1 MKARGRIMLV
11 IMLVIAAALSF
22 VSYQGIGEGK
32 TLSAGNIKQ
41 GLDLSGGVYIVY
53 EADKEDVTAEEMQA
67 AVSLIQGRMD
77 WNGWTEA
84 EVAQEGTNR
93 IRVDIPGVEN
103 AEEAIREIGQT
114 AQLSFVDETGKVLLT
129 GDMVADAT
137 KQVGA
142 TQKGGN
148 AEPYVALKFNDEGKQ
163 LFAEA
168 TAANIGKPIYI
179 VMDGEVISAPMVQ
192 SAITT
197 GEASITGNFT
207 GESAEELASLIR
219 AGSLPF
225 NLNVIQMKNVGA
237 RLGADALAT
246 GVKAGAIGLALVL
259 IFMLVVYKVLGFA
272 ADLALIIYVG
282 LELILLNAFNITLT
296 LPGIAG
302 IILSVGM
309 AVDANVVVFE
319 RLKEELVEGKTLR
332 VAVKNGF
339 SRALPAIL
347 DGNVTTLIA
356 AVVLFFLGSGTV
368 KGFATT
374 LIMGIIISMFTA
386 LVVTRLIVNGLMQG
400 GCSNPKYYGMRSS
413 KEAEQMKIVENRK
426 KFFAASLIVIIIGFA
441 AMIFNA
447 QAGRGAFQYDVEFTG
462 GTSFDLDLG
471 QEYEQEDLQK
481 LITDVTGQDSPQ
493 IQQVIG
499 TNEVTV
505 KIQSID
511 SATRET
517 LTNAILE
524 AYPNAVM
531 GEVNDVSGTVS
542 HEMQTA
548 AIKATLIAA
557 VAMLLYI
564 SLRFHDFRAGGS
576 AIIAL
581 LHDVLIV
588 LTAYAVFRIPVN
600 NTFIVVLLTILGYSI
615 NATIVIF
622 DRIRENKSAFHANQ
636 TAEKINKSISQT
648 LARSINTSLTTFFTV
663 GAIYVLG
670 VPALKEFALPMM
682 IGILAGAYSSVC
694 ISGSIWYVL
703 LPKSEK

>member
-1 MKARGRIMLV
+1 
-11 IMLVIAAALSF
+11 
-22 VSYQGIGEGK
+22 
-32 TLSAGNIKQ
+32 
-41 GLDLSGGVYIVY
+41 
-53 EADKEDVTAEEMQA
+53 
-67 AVSLIQGRMD
+67 
-77 WNGWTEA
+77 
-84 EVAQEGTNR
+84 
-93 IRVDIPGVEN
+93 
-103 AEEAIREIGQT
+103 
-114 AQLSFVDETGKVLLT
+114 
-129 GDMVADAT
+129 
-137 KQVGA
+137 
-142 TQKGGN
+142 
-148 AEPYVALKFNDEGKQ
+148 
-163 LFAEA
+163 
-168 TAANIGKPIYI
+168 
-179 VMDGEVISAPMVQ
+179 
-192 SAITT
+192 
-197 GEASITGNFT
+197 
-207 GESAEELASLIR
+207 
-219 AGSLPF
+219 
-225 NLNVIQMKNVGA
+225 
-237 RLGADALAT
+237 
-246 GVKAGAIGLALVL
+246 
-259 IFMLVVYKVLGFA
+259 
-272 ADLALIIYVG
+272 
-282 LELILLNAFNITLT
+282 
-296 LPGIAG
+296 
-302 IILSVGM
+302 
-309 AVDANVVVFE
+309 
-319 RLKEELVEGKTLR
+319 
-332 VAVKNGF
+332 
-339 SRALPAIL
+339 
-347 DGNVTTLIA
+347 
-356 AVVLFFLGSGTV
+356 
-368 KGFATT
+368 
-374 LIMGIIISMFTA
+374 
-386 LVVTRLIVNGLMQG
+386 
-400 GCSNPKYYGMRSS
+400 
-413 KEAEQMKIVENRK
+413 MKIVENRK

-471 QEYEQEDLQK
+471 QEYKQEDLQK
-481 LITDVTGQDSPQ
+481 IITDVTGQDSPQ

-694 ISGSIWYVL
+694 ISGSVWYVL
-703 LPKSEK
+703 LPKNEK

>member
-1 MKARGRIMLV
+1 
-11 IMLVIAAALSF
+11 
-22 VSYQGIGEGK
+22 
-32 TLSAGNIKQ
+32 
-41 GLDLSGGVYIVY
+41 
-53 EADKEDVTAEEMQA
+53 
-67 AVSLIQGRMD
+67 
-77 WNGWTEA
+77 
-84 EVAQEGTNR
+84 
-93 IRVDIPGVEN
+93 
-103 AEEAIREIGQT
+103 
-114 AQLSFVDETGKVLLT
+114 
-129 GDMVADAT
+129 
-137 KQVGA
+137 
-142 TQKGGN
+142 
-148 AEPYVALKFNDEGKQ
+148 
-163 LFAEA
+163 
-168 TAANIGKPIYI
+168 
-179 VMDGEVISAPMVQ
+179 
-192 SAITT
+192 
-197 GEASITGNFT
+197 
-207 GESAEELASLIR
+207 
-219 AGSLPF
+219 
-225 NLNVIQMKNVGA
+225 
-237 RLGADALAT
+237 
-246 GVKAGAIGLALVL
+246 
-259 IFMLVVYKVLGFA
+259 
-272 ADLALIIYVG
+272 
-282 LELILLNAFNITLT
+282 
-296 LPGIAG
+296 
-302 IILSVGM
+302 
-309 AVDANVVVFE
+309 
-319 RLKEELVEGKTLR
+319 
-332 VAVKNGF
+332 
-339 SRALPAIL
+339 
-347 DGNVTTLIA
+347 
-356 AVVLFFLGSGTV
+356 
-368 KGFATT
+368 
-374 LIMGIIISMFTA
+374 
-386 LVVTRLIVNGLMQG
+386 
-400 GCSNPKYYGMRSS
+400 
-413 KEAEQMKIVENRK
+413 MKIVENRK
-426 KFFAASLIVIIIGFA
+426 KIFAASLIVIIIGFA

-447 QAGRGAFQYDVEFTG
+447 QTGRGAFQYDVEFTG

-499 TNEVTV
+499 TNEATV

-703 LPKSEK
+703 LPKNEK

>member
-1 MKARGRIMLV
+1 
-11 IMLVIAAALSF
+11 
-22 VSYQGIGEGK
+22 
-32 TLSAGNIKQ
+32 
-41 GLDLSGGVYIVY
+41 
-53 EADKEDVTAEEMQA
+53 
-67 AVSLIQGRMD
+67 
-77 WNGWTEA
+77 
-84 EVAQEGTNR
+84 
-93 IRVDIPGVEN
+93 
-103 AEEAIREIGQT
+103 
-114 AQLSFVDETGKVLLT
+114 
-129 GDMVADAT
+129 
-137 KQVGA
+137 
-142 TQKGGN
+142 
-148 AEPYVALKFNDEGKQ
+148 
-163 LFAEA
+163 
-168 TAANIGKPIYI
+168 
-179 VMDGEVISAPMVQ
+179 
-192 SAITT
+192 
-197 GEASITGNFT
+197 
-207 GESAEELASLIR
+207 
-219 AGSLPF
+219 
-225 NLNVIQMKNVGA
+225 
-237 RLGADALAT
+237 
-246 GVKAGAIGLALVL
+246 
-259 IFMLVVYKVLGFA
+259 
-272 ADLALIIYVG
+272 
-282 LELILLNAFNITLT
+282 
-296 LPGIAG
+296 
-302 IILSVGM
+302 
-309 AVDANVVVFE
+309 
-319 RLKEELVEGKTLR
+319 
-332 VAVKNGF
+332 
-339 SRALPAIL
+339 
-347 DGNVTTLIA
+347 
-356 AVVLFFLGSGTV
+356 
-368 KGFATT
+368 
-374 LIMGIIISMFTA
+374 
-386 LVVTRLIVNGLMQG
+386 
-400 GCSNPKYYGMRSS
+400 
-413 KEAEQMKIVENRK
+413 MKIVENRK

-703 LPKSEK
+703 LPKNEK

>member
-1 MKARGRIMLV
+1 
-11 IMLVIAAALSF
+11 
-22 VSYQGIGEGK
+22 
-32 TLSAGNIKQ
+32 
-41 GLDLSGGVYIVY
+41 
-53 EADKEDVTAEEMQA
+53 
-67 AVSLIQGRMD
+67 
-77 WNGWTEA
+77 
-84 EVAQEGTNR
+84 
-93 IRVDIPGVEN
+93 
-103 AEEAIREIGQT
+103 
-114 AQLSFVDETGKVLLT
+114 
-129 GDMVADAT
+129 
-137 KQVGA
+137 
-142 TQKGGN
+142 
-148 AEPYVALKFNDEGKQ
+148 
-163 LFAEA
+163 
-168 TAANIGKPIYI
+168 
-179 VMDGEVISAPMVQ
+179 
-192 SAITT
+192 
-197 GEASITGNFT
+197 
-207 GESAEELASLIR
+207 
-219 AGSLPF
+219 
-225 NLNVIQMKNVGA
+225 
-237 RLGADALAT
+237 
-246 GVKAGAIGLALVL
+246 
-259 IFMLVVYKVLGFA
+259 
-272 ADLALIIYVG
+272 
-282 LELILLNAFNITLT
+282 
-296 LPGIAG
+296 
-302 IILSVGM
+302 
-309 AVDANVVVFE
+309 
-319 RLKEELVEGKTLR
+319 
-332 VAVKNGF
+332 
-339 SRALPAIL
+339 
-347 DGNVTTLIA
+347 
-356 AVVLFFLGSGTV
+356 
-368 KGFATT
+368 
-374 LIMGIIISMFTA
+374 
-386 LVVTRLIVNGLMQG
+386 
-400 GCSNPKYYGMRSS
+400 
-413 KEAEQMKIVENRK
+413 MKIVENRK

-471 QEYEQEDLQK
+471 QEYKQEDLQK
-481 LITDVTGQDSPQ
+481 IITDVTGQDSPQ

-648 LARSINTSLTTFFTV
+648 LARSINTSLTTFLTV

-694 ISGSIWYVL
+694 ISGSVWYVL
-703 LPKSEK
+703 LPQHEK

>member
-1 MKARGRIMLV
+1 
-11 IMLVIAAALSF
+11 
-22 VSYQGIGEGK
+22 
-32 TLSAGNIKQ
+32 
-41 GLDLSGGVYIVY
+41 
-53 EADKEDVTAEEMQA
+53 
-67 AVSLIQGRMD
+67 
-77 WNGWTEA
+77 
-84 EVAQEGTNR
+84 
-93 IRVDIPGVEN
+93 
-103 AEEAIREIGQT
+103 
-114 AQLSFVDETGKVLLT
+114 
-129 GDMVADAT
+129 
-137 KQVGA
+137 
-142 TQKGGN
+142 
-148 AEPYVALKFNDEGKQ
+148 
-163 LFAEA
+163 
-168 TAANIGKPIYI
+168 
-179 VMDGEVISAPMVQ
+179 
-192 SAITT
+192 
-197 GEASITGNFT
+197 
-207 GESAEELASLIR
+207 
-219 AGSLPF
+219 
-225 NLNVIQMKNVGA
+225 
-237 RLGADALAT
+237 
-246 GVKAGAIGLALVL
+246 
-259 IFMLVVYKVLGFA
+259 
-272 ADLALIIYVG
+272 
-282 LELILLNAFNITLT
+282 
-296 LPGIAG
+296 
-302 IILSVGM
+302 
-309 AVDANVVVFE
+309 
-319 RLKEELVEGKTLR
+319 
-332 VAVKNGF
+332 
-339 SRALPAIL
+339 
-347 DGNVTTLIA
+347 
-356 AVVLFFLGSGTV
+356 
-368 KGFATT
+368 
-374 LIMGIIISMFTA
+374 
-386 LVVTRLIVNGLMQG
+386 
-400 GCSNPKYYGMRSS
+400 
-413 KEAEQMKIVENRK
+413 MKIVENRK

-471 QEYEQEDLQK
+471 QEYKQEDLQK
-481 LITDVTGQDSPQ
+481 IITDVTGQDSPQ

-694 ISGSIWYVL
+694 ISGSIWYLL
-703 LPKSEK
+703 LPKNEK

>member
-1 MKARGRIMLV
+1 
-11 IMLVIAAALSF
+11 
-22 VSYQGIGEGK
+22 
-32 TLSAGNIKQ
+32 
-41 GLDLSGGVYIVY
+41 
-53 EADKEDVTAEEMQA
+53 
-67 AVSLIQGRMD
+67 
-77 WNGWTEA
+77 
-84 EVAQEGTNR
+84 
-93 IRVDIPGVEN
+93 
-103 AEEAIREIGQT
+103 
-114 AQLSFVDETGKVLLT
+114 
-129 GDMVADAT
+129 
-137 KQVGA
+137 
-142 TQKGGN
+142 
-148 AEPYVALKFNDEGKQ
+148 
-163 LFAEA
+163 
-168 TAANIGKPIYI
+168 
-179 VMDGEVISAPMVQ
+179 
-192 SAITT
+192 
-197 GEASITGNFT
+197 
-207 GESAEELASLIR
+207 
-219 AGSLPF
+219 
-225 NLNVIQMKNVGA
+225 
-237 RLGADALAT
+237 
-246 GVKAGAIGLALVL
+246 
-259 IFMLVVYKVLGFA
+259 
-272 ADLALIIYVG
+272 
-282 LELILLNAFNITLT
+282 
-296 LPGIAG
+296 
-302 IILSVGM
+302 
-309 AVDANVVVFE
+309 
-319 RLKEELVEGKTLR
+319 
-332 VAVKNGF
+332 
-339 SRALPAIL
+339 
-347 DGNVTTLIA
+347 
-356 AVVLFFLGSGTV
+356 
-368 KGFATT
+368 
-374 LIMGIIISMFTA
+374 
-386 LVVTRLIVNGLMQG
+386 
-400 GCSNPKYYGMRSS
+400 
-413 KEAEQMKIVENRK
+413 MKIVENRK

-471 QEYEQEDLQK
+471 QDYEQEDLQK
-481 LITDVTGQDSPQ
+481 IITDVTGQDSPQ
-493 IQQVIG
+493 IQQVID

-703 LPKSEK
+703 LPKNEK

>member
-1 MKARGRIMLV
+1 
-11 IMLVIAAALSF
+11 
-22 VSYQGIGEGK
+22 
-32 TLSAGNIKQ
+32 
-41 GLDLSGGVYIVY
+41 
-53 EADKEDVTAEEMQA
+53 
-67 AVSLIQGRMD
+67 
-77 WNGWTEA
+77 
-84 EVAQEGTNR
+84 
-93 IRVDIPGVEN
+93 
-103 AEEAIREIGQT
+103 
-114 AQLSFVDETGKVLLT
+114 
-129 GDMVADAT
+129 
-137 KQVGA
+137 
-142 TQKGGN
+142 
-148 AEPYVALKFNDEGKQ
+148 
-163 LFAEA
+163 
-168 TAANIGKPIYI
+168 
-179 VMDGEVISAPMVQ
+179 
-192 SAITT
+192 
-197 GEASITGNFT
+197 
-207 GESAEELASLIR
+207 
-219 AGSLPF
+219 
-225 NLNVIQMKNVGA
+225 
-237 RLGADALAT
+237 
-246 GVKAGAIGLALVL
+246 
-259 IFMLVVYKVLGFA
+259 
-272 ADLALIIYVG
+272 
-282 LELILLNAFNITLT
+282 
-296 LPGIAG
+296 
-302 IILSVGM
+302 
-309 AVDANVVVFE
+309 
-319 RLKEELVEGKTLR
+319 
-332 VAVKNGF
+332 
-339 SRALPAIL
+339 
-347 DGNVTTLIA
+347 
-356 AVVLFFLGSGTV
+356 
-368 KGFATT
+368 
-374 LIMGIIISMFTA
+374 
-386 LVVTRLIVNGLMQG
+386 
-400 GCSNPKYYGMRSS
+400 
-413 KEAEQMKIVENRK
+413 MKIVENRK

-471 QEYEQEDLQK
+471 QDYEQEDLQK
-481 LITDVTGQDSPQ
+481 IITDVTGKDSPQ
-493 IQQVIG
+493 VQQVIG

-703 LPKSEK
+703 LPKNEK

>member
-1 MKARGRIMLV
+1 
-11 IMLVIAAALSF
+11 
-22 VSYQGIGEGK
+22 
-32 TLSAGNIKQ
+32 
-41 GLDLSGGVYIVY
+41 
-53 EADKEDVTAEEMQA
+53 
-67 AVSLIQGRMD
+67 
-77 WNGWTEA
+77 
-84 EVAQEGTNR
+84 
-93 IRVDIPGVEN
+93 
-103 AEEAIREIGQT
+103 
-114 AQLSFVDETGKVLLT
+114 
-129 GDMVADAT
+129 
-137 KQVGA
+137 
-142 TQKGGN
+142 
-148 AEPYVALKFNDEGKQ
+148 
-163 LFAEA
+163 
-168 TAANIGKPIYI
+168 
-179 VMDGEVISAPMVQ
+179 
-192 SAITT
+192 
-197 GEASITGNFT
+197 
-207 GESAEELASLIR
+207 
-219 AGSLPF
+219 
-225 NLNVIQMKNVGA
+225 
-237 RLGADALAT
+237 
-246 GVKAGAIGLALVL
+246 
-259 IFMLVVYKVLGFA
+259 
-272 ADLALIIYVG
+272 
-282 LELILLNAFNITLT
+282 
-296 LPGIAG
+296 
-302 IILSVGM
+302 
-309 AVDANVVVFE
+309 
-319 RLKEELVEGKTLR
+319 
-332 VAVKNGF
+332 
-339 SRALPAIL
+339 
-347 DGNVTTLIA
+347 
-356 AVVLFFLGSGTV
+356 
-368 KGFATT
+368 
-374 LIMGIIISMFTA
+374 
-386 LVVTRLIVNGLMQG
+386 
-400 GCSNPKYYGMRSS
+400 
-413 KEAEQMKIVENRK
+413 MKIVENRK

-447 QAGRGAFQYDVEFTG
+447 QTGRGAFQYDVEFTG

-471 QEYEQEDLQK
+471 QDYEQEDLQK
-481 LITDVTGQDSPQ
+481 IITDVTGQDSPQ

>member
-1 MKARGRIMLV
+1 
-11 IMLVIAAALSF
+11 
-22 VSYQGIGEGK
+22 
-32 TLSAGNIKQ
+32 
-41 GLDLSGGVYIVY
+41 
-53 EADKEDVTAEEMQA
+53 
-67 AVSLIQGRMD
+67 
-77 WNGWTEA
+77 
-84 EVAQEGTNR
+84 
-93 IRVDIPGVEN
+93 
-103 AEEAIREIGQT
+103 
-114 AQLSFVDETGKVLLT
+114 
-129 GDMVADAT
+129 
-137 KQVGA
+137 
-142 TQKGGN
+142 
-148 AEPYVALKFNDEGKQ
+148 
-163 LFAEA
+163 
-168 TAANIGKPIYI
+168 
-179 VMDGEVISAPMVQ
+179 
-192 SAITT
+192 
-197 GEASITGNFT
+197 
-207 GESAEELASLIR
+207 
-219 AGSLPF
+219 
-225 NLNVIQMKNVGA
+225 
-237 RLGADALAT
+237 
-246 GVKAGAIGLALVL
+246 
-259 IFMLVVYKVLGFA
+259 
-272 ADLALIIYVG
+272 
-282 LELILLNAFNITLT
+282 
-296 LPGIAG
+296 
-302 IILSVGM
+302 
-309 AVDANVVVFE
+309 
-319 RLKEELVEGKTLR
+319 
-332 VAVKNGF
+332 
-339 SRALPAIL
+339 
-347 DGNVTTLIA
+347 
-356 AVVLFFLGSGTV
+356 
-368 KGFATT
+368 
-374 LIMGIIISMFTA
+374 
-386 LVVTRLIVNGLMQG
+386 
-400 GCSNPKYYGMRSS
+400 
-413 KEAEQMKIVENRK
+413 MKIVENRK
-426 KFFAASLIVIIIGFA
+426 KIFAASLIVIIIGFA

-447 QAGRGAFQYDVEFTG
+447 QAGRDAFQYDVEFTG

>member
-1 MKARGRIMLV
+1 
-11 IMLVIAAALSF
+11 
-22 VSYQGIGEGK
+22 
-32 TLSAGNIKQ
+32 
-41 GLDLSGGVYIVY
+41 
-53 EADKEDVTAEEMQA
+53 
-67 AVSLIQGRMD
+67 
-77 WNGWTEA
+77 
-84 EVAQEGTNR
+84 
-93 IRVDIPGVEN
+93 
-103 AEEAIREIGQT
+103 
-114 AQLSFVDETGKVLLT
+114 
-129 GDMVADAT
+129 
-137 KQVGA
+137 
-142 TQKGGN
+142 
-148 AEPYVALKFNDEGKQ
+148 
-163 LFAEA
+163 
-168 TAANIGKPIYI
+168 
-179 VMDGEVISAPMVQ
+179 
-192 SAITT
+192 
-197 GEASITGNFT
+197 
-207 GESAEELASLIR
+207 
-219 AGSLPF
+219 
-225 NLNVIQMKNVGA
+225 
-237 RLGADALAT
+237 
-246 GVKAGAIGLALVL
+246 
-259 IFMLVVYKVLGFA
+259 
-272 ADLALIIYVG
+272 
-282 LELILLNAFNITLT
+282 
-296 LPGIAG
+296 
-302 IILSVGM
+302 
-309 AVDANVVVFE
+309 
-319 RLKEELVEGKTLR
+319 
-332 VAVKNGF
+332 
-339 SRALPAIL
+339 
-347 DGNVTTLIA
+347 
-356 AVVLFFLGSGTV
+356 
-368 KGFATT
+368 
-374 LIMGIIISMFTA
+374 
-386 LVVTRLIVNGLMQG
+386 
-400 GCSNPKYYGMRSS
+400 
-413 KEAEQMKIVENRK
+413 MKIVENRK

-481 LITDVTGQDSPQ
+481 IITDVTGQDSPQ

-703 LPKSEK
+703 LPKREK

>member
-1 MKARGRIMLV
+1 
-11 IMLVIAAALSF
+11 
-22 VSYQGIGEGK
+22 
-32 TLSAGNIKQ
+32 
-41 GLDLSGGVYIVY
+41 
-53 EADKEDVTAEEMQA
+53 
-67 AVSLIQGRMD
+67 
-77 WNGWTEA
+77 
-84 EVAQEGTNR
+84 
-93 IRVDIPGVEN
+93 
-103 AEEAIREIGQT
+103 
-114 AQLSFVDETGKVLLT
+114 
-129 GDMVADAT
+129 
-137 KQVGA
+137 
-142 TQKGGN
+142 
-148 AEPYVALKFNDEGKQ
+148 
-163 LFAEA
+163 
-168 TAANIGKPIYI
+168 
-179 VMDGEVISAPMVQ
+179 
-192 SAITT
+192 
-197 GEASITGNFT
+197 
-207 GESAEELASLIR
+207 
-219 AGSLPF
+219 
-225 NLNVIQMKNVGA
+225 
-237 RLGADALAT
+237 
-246 GVKAGAIGLALVL
+246 
-259 IFMLVVYKVLGFA
+259 
-272 ADLALIIYVG
+272 
-282 LELILLNAFNITLT
+282 
-296 LPGIAG
+296 
-302 IILSVGM
+302 
-309 AVDANVVVFE
+309 
-319 RLKEELVEGKTLR
+319 
-332 VAVKNGF
+332 
-339 SRALPAIL
+339 
-347 DGNVTTLIA
+347 
-356 AVVLFFLGSGTV
+356 
-368 KGFATT
+368 
-374 LIMGIIISMFTA
+374 
-386 LVVTRLIVNGLMQG
+386 
-400 GCSNPKYYGMRSS
+400 
-413 KEAEQMKIVENRK
+413 MKIVENRK

-447 QAGRGAFQYDVEFTG
+447 QAGRGVFQYDVEFTG

-636 TAEKINKSISQT
+636 SAEKINKSISQT

>member
-1 MKARGRIMLV
+1 
-11 IMLVIAAALSF
+11 
-22 VSYQGIGEGK
+22 
-32 TLSAGNIKQ
+32 
-41 GLDLSGGVYIVY
+41 
-53 EADKEDVTAEEMQA
+53 
-67 AVSLIQGRMD
+67 
-77 WNGWTEA
+77 
-84 EVAQEGTNR
+84 
-93 IRVDIPGVEN
+93 
-103 AEEAIREIGQT
+103 
-114 AQLSFVDETGKVLLT
+114 
-129 GDMVADAT
+129 
-137 KQVGA
+137 
-142 TQKGGN
+142 
-148 AEPYVALKFNDEGKQ
+148 
-163 LFAEA
+163 
-168 TAANIGKPIYI
+168 
-179 VMDGEVISAPMVQ
+179 
-192 SAITT
+192 
-197 GEASITGNFT
+197 
-207 GESAEELASLIR
+207 
-219 AGSLPF
+219 
-225 NLNVIQMKNVGA
+225 
-237 RLGADALAT
+237 
-246 GVKAGAIGLALVL
+246 
-259 IFMLVVYKVLGFA
+259 
-272 ADLALIIYVG
+272 
-282 LELILLNAFNITLT
+282 
-296 LPGIAG
+296 
-302 IILSVGM
+302 
-309 AVDANVVVFE
+309 
-319 RLKEELVEGKTLR
+319 
-332 VAVKNGF
+332 
-339 SRALPAIL
+339 
-347 DGNVTTLIA
+347 
-356 AVVLFFLGSGTV
+356 
-368 KGFATT
+368 
-374 LIMGIIISMFTA
+374 
-386 LVVTRLIVNGLMQG
+386 
-400 GCSNPKYYGMRSS
+400 
-413 KEAEQMKIVENRK
+413 MKIVENRK

-471 QEYEQEDLQK
+471 QDYEQEDLQK

-694 ISGSIWYVL
+694 ISGSIWYLL
-703 LPKSEK
+703 LPKNEK

>member
-1 MKARGRIMLV
+1 
-11 IMLVIAAALSF
+11 
-22 VSYQGIGEGK
+22 
-32 TLSAGNIKQ
+32 
-41 GLDLSGGVYIVY
+41 
-53 EADKEDVTAEEMQA
+53 
-67 AVSLIQGRMD
+67 
-77 WNGWTEA
+77 
-84 EVAQEGTNR
+84 
-93 IRVDIPGVEN
+93 
-103 AEEAIREIGQT
+103 
-114 AQLSFVDETGKVLLT
+114 
-129 GDMVADAT
+129 
-137 KQVGA
+137 
-142 TQKGGN
+142 
-148 AEPYVALKFNDEGKQ
+148 
-163 LFAEA
+163 
-168 TAANIGKPIYI
+168 
-179 VMDGEVISAPMVQ
+179 
-192 SAITT
+192 
-197 GEASITGNFT
+197 
-207 GESAEELASLIR
+207 
-219 AGSLPF
+219 
-225 NLNVIQMKNVGA
+225 
-237 RLGADALAT
+237 
-246 GVKAGAIGLALVL
+246 
-259 IFMLVVYKVLGFA
+259 
-272 ADLALIIYVG
+272 
-282 LELILLNAFNITLT
+282 
-296 LPGIAG
+296 
-302 IILSVGM
+302 
-309 AVDANVVVFE
+309 
-319 RLKEELVEGKTLR
+319 
-332 VAVKNGF
+332 
-339 SRALPAIL
+339 
-347 DGNVTTLIA
+347 
-356 AVVLFFLGSGTV
+356 
-368 KGFATT
+368 
-374 LIMGIIISMFTA
+374 
-386 LVVTRLIVNGLMQG
+386 
-400 GCSNPKYYGMRSS
+400 
-413 KEAEQMKIVENRK
+413 MKIVENRK

-447 QAGRGAFQYDVEFTG
+447 QTGRGAFQYDVEFTG

-471 QEYEQEDLQK
+471 QDYEQEDLQK

-636 TAEKINKSISQT
+636 TAEKINKSIRQT

>member
-1 MKARGRIMLV
+1 
-11 IMLVIAAALSF
+11 
-22 VSYQGIGEGK
+22 
-32 TLSAGNIKQ
+32 
-41 GLDLSGGVYIVY
+41 
-53 EADKEDVTAEEMQA
+53 
-67 AVSLIQGRMD
+67 
-77 WNGWTEA
+77 
-84 EVAQEGTNR
+84 
-93 IRVDIPGVEN
+93 
-103 AEEAIREIGQT
+103 
-114 AQLSFVDETGKVLLT
+114 
-129 GDMVADAT
+129 
-137 KQVGA
+137 
-142 TQKGGN
+142 
-148 AEPYVALKFNDEGKQ
+148 
-163 LFAEA
+163 
-168 TAANIGKPIYI
+168 
-179 VMDGEVISAPMVQ
+179 
-192 SAITT
+192 
-197 GEASITGNFT
+197 
-207 GESAEELASLIR
+207 
-219 AGSLPF
+219 
-225 NLNVIQMKNVGA
+225 
-237 RLGADALAT
+237 
-246 GVKAGAIGLALVL
+246 
-259 IFMLVVYKVLGFA
+259 
-272 ADLALIIYVG
+272 
-282 LELILLNAFNITLT
+282 
-296 LPGIAG
+296 
-302 IILSVGM
+302 
-309 AVDANVVVFE
+309 
-319 RLKEELVEGKTLR
+319 
-332 VAVKNGF
+332 
-339 SRALPAIL
+339 
-347 DGNVTTLIA
+347 
-356 AVVLFFLGSGTV
+356 
-368 KGFATT
+368 
-374 LIMGIIISMFTA
+374 
-386 LVVTRLIVNGLMQG
+386 
-400 GCSNPKYYGMRSS
+400 
-413 KEAEQMKIVENRK
+413 MKIVENRK

-471 QEYEQEDLQK
+471 QEYKQEDLQK
-481 LITDVTGQDSPQ
+481 IITDVTGQDSPQ

-648 LARSINTSLTTFFTV
+648 LARSINTSLTTFLTV

-670 VPALKEFALPMM
+670 VPALKEFVLPMM

-694 ISGSIWYVL
+694 ISGSVWYVL
-703 LPKSEK
+703 LPQHEK

>member
-1 MKARGRIMLV
+1 
-11 IMLVIAAALSF
+11 
-22 VSYQGIGEGK
+22 
-32 TLSAGNIKQ
+32 
-41 GLDLSGGVYIVY
+41 
-53 EADKEDVTAEEMQA
+53 
-67 AVSLIQGRMD
+67 
-77 WNGWTEA
+77 
-84 EVAQEGTNR
+84 
-93 IRVDIPGVEN
+93 
-103 AEEAIREIGQT
+103 
-114 AQLSFVDETGKVLLT
+114 
-129 GDMVADAT
+129 
-137 KQVGA
+137 
-142 TQKGGN
+142 
-148 AEPYVALKFNDEGKQ
+148 
-163 LFAEA
+163 
-168 TAANIGKPIYI
+168 
-179 VMDGEVISAPMVQ
+179 
-192 SAITT
+192 
-197 GEASITGNFT
+197 
-207 GESAEELASLIR
+207 
-219 AGSLPF
+219 
-225 NLNVIQMKNVGA
+225 
-237 RLGADALAT
+237 
-246 GVKAGAIGLALVL
+246 
-259 IFMLVVYKVLGFA
+259 
-272 ADLALIIYVG
+272 
-282 LELILLNAFNITLT
+282 
-296 LPGIAG
+296 
-302 IILSVGM
+302 
-309 AVDANVVVFE
+309 
-319 RLKEELVEGKTLR
+319 
-332 VAVKNGF
+332 
-339 SRALPAIL
+339 
-347 DGNVTTLIA
+347 
-356 AVVLFFLGSGTV
+356 
-368 KGFATT
+368 
-374 LIMGIIISMFTA
+374 
-386 LVVTRLIVNGLMQG
+386 
-400 GCSNPKYYGMRSS
+400 
-413 KEAEQMKIVENRK
+413 MKIVENRK

-694 ISGSIWYVL
+694 ISGSVWYVL
-703 LPKSEK
+703 LPKSEKQ

>member
-1 MKARGRIMLV
+1 
-11 IMLVIAAALSF
+11 
-22 VSYQGIGEGK
+22 
-32 TLSAGNIKQ
+32 
-41 GLDLSGGVYIVY
+41 
-53 EADKEDVTAEEMQA
+53 
-67 AVSLIQGRMD
+67 
-77 WNGWTEA
+77 
-84 EVAQEGTNR
+84 
-93 IRVDIPGVEN
+93 
-103 AEEAIREIGQT
+103 
-114 AQLSFVDETGKVLLT
+114 
-129 GDMVADAT
+129 
-137 KQVGA
+137 
-142 TQKGGN
+142 
-148 AEPYVALKFNDEGKQ
+148 
-163 LFAEA
+163 
-168 TAANIGKPIYI
+168 
-179 VMDGEVISAPMVQ
+179 
-192 SAITT
+192 
-197 GEASITGNFT
+197 
-207 GESAEELASLIR
+207 
-219 AGSLPF
+219 
-225 NLNVIQMKNVGA
+225 
-237 RLGADALAT
+237 
-246 GVKAGAIGLALVL
+246 
-259 IFMLVVYKVLGFA
+259 
-272 ADLALIIYVG
+272 
-282 LELILLNAFNITLT
+282 
-296 LPGIAG
+296 
-302 IILSVGM
+302 
-309 AVDANVVVFE
+309 
-319 RLKEELVEGKTLR
+319 
-332 VAVKNGF
+332 
-339 SRALPAIL
+339 
-347 DGNVTTLIA
+347 
-356 AVVLFFLGSGTV
+356 
-368 KGFATT
+368 
-374 LIMGIIISMFTA
+374 
-386 LVVTRLIVNGLMQG
+386 
-400 GCSNPKYYGMRSS
+400 
-413 KEAEQMKIVENRK
+413 MKIVENRK

-471 QEYEQEDLQK
+471 QEYKQEDLQK
-481 LITDVTGQDSPQ
+481 IITDVTGQDSPQ

-499 TNEVTV
+499 TNEVTA

-694 ISGSIWYVL
+694 ISGSVWYVL
-703 LPKSEK
+703 LPQHEK

>member
-1 MKARGRIMLV
+1 
-11 IMLVIAAALSF
+11 
-22 VSYQGIGEGK
+22 
-32 TLSAGNIKQ
+32 
-41 GLDLSGGVYIVY
+41 
-53 EADKEDVTAEEMQA
+53 
-67 AVSLIQGRMD
+67 
-77 WNGWTEA
+77 
-84 EVAQEGTNR
+84 
-93 IRVDIPGVEN
+93 
-103 AEEAIREIGQT
+103 
-114 AQLSFVDETGKVLLT
+114 
-129 GDMVADAT
+129 
-137 KQVGA
+137 
-142 TQKGGN
+142 
-148 AEPYVALKFNDEGKQ
+148 
-163 LFAEA
+163 
-168 TAANIGKPIYI
+168 
-179 VMDGEVISAPMVQ
+179 
-192 SAITT
+192 
-197 GEASITGNFT
+197 
-207 GESAEELASLIR
+207 
-219 AGSLPF
+219 
-225 NLNVIQMKNVGA
+225 
-237 RLGADALAT
+237 
-246 GVKAGAIGLALVL
+246 
-259 IFMLVVYKVLGFA
+259 
-272 ADLALIIYVG
+272 
-282 LELILLNAFNITLT
+282 
-296 LPGIAG
+296 
-302 IILSVGM
+302 
-309 AVDANVVVFE
+309 
-319 RLKEELVEGKTLR
+319 
-332 VAVKNGF
+332 
-339 SRALPAIL
+339 
-347 DGNVTTLIA
+347 
-356 AVVLFFLGSGTV
+356 
-368 KGFATT
+368 
-374 LIMGIIISMFTA
+374 
-386 LVVTRLIVNGLMQG
+386 
-400 GCSNPKYYGMRSS
+400 
-413 KEAEQMKIVENRK
+413 MKIVENRK
-426 KFFAASLIVIIIGFA
+426 KFLAASLIVIIIGFA

-447 QAGRGAFQYDVEFTG
+447 QAGRGAFQYDIEFTG

-471 QEYEQEDLQK
+471 QDYEQEDLQK
-481 LITDVTGQDSPQ
+481 IITDVTGQDSPQ

>member
-1 MKARGRIMLV
+1 
-11 IMLVIAAALSF
+11 
-22 VSYQGIGEGK
+22 
-32 TLSAGNIKQ
+32 
-41 GLDLSGGVYIVY
+41 
-53 EADKEDVTAEEMQA
+53 
-67 AVSLIQGRMD
+67 
-77 WNGWTEA
+77 
-84 EVAQEGTNR
+84 
-93 IRVDIPGVEN
+93 
-103 AEEAIREIGQT
+103 
-114 AQLSFVDETGKVLLT
+114 
-129 GDMVADAT
+129 
-137 KQVGA
+137 
-142 TQKGGN
+142 
-148 AEPYVALKFNDEGKQ
+148 
-163 LFAEA
+163 
-168 TAANIGKPIYI
+168 
-179 VMDGEVISAPMVQ
+179 
-192 SAITT
+192 
-197 GEASITGNFT
+197 
-207 GESAEELASLIR
+207 
-219 AGSLPF
+219 
-225 NLNVIQMKNVGA
+225 
-237 RLGADALAT
+237 
-246 GVKAGAIGLALVL
+246 
-259 IFMLVVYKVLGFA
+259 
-272 ADLALIIYVG
+272 
-282 LELILLNAFNITLT
+282 
-296 LPGIAG
+296 
-302 IILSVGM
+302 
-309 AVDANVVVFE
+309 
-319 RLKEELVEGKTLR
+319 
-332 VAVKNGF
+332 
-339 SRALPAIL
+339 
-347 DGNVTTLIA
+347 
-356 AVVLFFLGSGTV
+356 
-368 KGFATT
+368 
-374 LIMGIIISMFTA
+374 
-386 LVVTRLIVNGLMQG
+386 
-400 GCSNPKYYGMRSS
+400 
-413 KEAEQMKIVENRK
+413 MKIVENRK

-447 QAGRGAFQYDVEFTG
+447 QAGRGVFQYDVEFTG

-493 IQQVIG
+493 IQQVID

-524 AYPNAVM
+524 AYPNTVM

>member
-1 MKARGRIMLV
+1 
-11 IMLVIAAALSF
+11 
-22 VSYQGIGEGK
+22 
-32 TLSAGNIKQ
+32 
-41 GLDLSGGVYIVY
+41 
-53 EADKEDVTAEEMQA
+53 
-67 AVSLIQGRMD
+67 
-77 WNGWTEA
+77 
-84 EVAQEGTNR
+84 
-93 IRVDIPGVEN
+93 
-103 AEEAIREIGQT
+103 
-114 AQLSFVDETGKVLLT
+114 
-129 GDMVADAT
+129 
-137 KQVGA
+137 
-142 TQKGGN
+142 
-148 AEPYVALKFNDEGKQ
+148 
-163 LFAEA
+163 
-168 TAANIGKPIYI
+168 
-179 VMDGEVISAPMVQ
+179 
-192 SAITT
+192 
-197 GEASITGNFT
+197 
-207 GESAEELASLIR
+207 
-219 AGSLPF
+219 
-225 NLNVIQMKNVGA
+225 
-237 RLGADALAT
+237 
-246 GVKAGAIGLALVL
+246 
-259 IFMLVVYKVLGFA
+259 
-272 ADLALIIYVG
+272 
-282 LELILLNAFNITLT
+282 
-296 LPGIAG
+296 
-302 IILSVGM
+302 
-309 AVDANVVVFE
+309 
-319 RLKEELVEGKTLR
+319 
-332 VAVKNGF
+332 
-339 SRALPAIL
+339 
-347 DGNVTTLIA
+347 
-356 AVVLFFLGSGTV
+356 
-368 KGFATT
+368 
-374 LIMGIIISMFTA
+374 
-386 LVVTRLIVNGLMQG
+386 
-400 GCSNPKYYGMRSS
+400 
-413 KEAEQMKIVENRK
+413 MKIVENRK

>member
-1 MKARGRIMLV
+1 
-11 IMLVIAAALSF
+11 
-22 VSYQGIGEGK
+22 
-32 TLSAGNIKQ
+32 
-41 GLDLSGGVYIVY
+41 
-53 EADKEDVTAEEMQA
+53 
-67 AVSLIQGRMD
+67 
-77 WNGWTEA
+77 
-84 EVAQEGTNR
+84 
-93 IRVDIPGVEN
+93 
-103 AEEAIREIGQT
+103 
-114 AQLSFVDETGKVLLT
+114 
-129 GDMVADAT
+129 
-137 KQVGA
+137 
-142 TQKGGN
+142 
-148 AEPYVALKFNDEGKQ
+148 
-163 LFAEA
+163 
-168 TAANIGKPIYI
+168 
-179 VMDGEVISAPMVQ
+179 
-192 SAITT
+192 
-197 GEASITGNFT
+197 
-207 GESAEELASLIR
+207 
-219 AGSLPF
+219 
-225 NLNVIQMKNVGA
+225 
-237 RLGADALAT
+237 
-246 GVKAGAIGLALVL
+246 
-259 IFMLVVYKVLGFA
+259 
-272 ADLALIIYVG
+272 
-282 LELILLNAFNITLT
+282 
-296 LPGIAG
+296 
-302 IILSVGM
+302 
-309 AVDANVVVFE
+309 
-319 RLKEELVEGKTLR
+319 
-332 VAVKNGF
+332 
-339 SRALPAIL
+339 
-347 DGNVTTLIA
+347 
-356 AVVLFFLGSGTV
+356 
-368 KGFATT
+368 
-374 LIMGIIISMFTA
+374 
-386 LVVTRLIVNGLMQG
+386 
-400 GCSNPKYYGMRSS
+400 
-413 KEAEQMKIVENRK
+413 MKIVENRK

-471 QEYEQEDLQK
+471 QDYEQEDLQK
-481 LITDVTGQDSPQ
+481 IITDVTGKDSPQ
-493 IQQVIG
+493 VQQVIG

-517 LTNAILE
+517 LTNAIVE

>member
-1 MKARGRIMLV
+1 
-11 IMLVIAAALSF
+11 
-22 VSYQGIGEGK
+22 
-32 TLSAGNIKQ
+32 
-41 GLDLSGGVYIVY
+41 
-53 EADKEDVTAEEMQA
+53 
-67 AVSLIQGRMD
+67 
-77 WNGWTEA
+77 
-84 EVAQEGTNR
+84 
-93 IRVDIPGVEN
+93 
-103 AEEAIREIGQT
+103 
-114 AQLSFVDETGKVLLT
+114 
-129 GDMVADAT
+129 
-137 KQVGA
+137 
-142 TQKGGN
+142 
-148 AEPYVALKFNDEGKQ
+148 
-163 LFAEA
+163 
-168 TAANIGKPIYI
+168 
-179 VMDGEVISAPMVQ
+179 
-192 SAITT
+192 
-197 GEASITGNFT
+197 
-207 GESAEELASLIR
+207 
-219 AGSLPF
+219 
-225 NLNVIQMKNVGA
+225 
-237 RLGADALAT
+237 
-246 GVKAGAIGLALVL
+246 
-259 IFMLVVYKVLGFA
+259 
-272 ADLALIIYVG
+272 
-282 LELILLNAFNITLT
+282 
-296 LPGIAG
+296 
-302 IILSVGM
+302 
-309 AVDANVVVFE
+309 
-319 RLKEELVEGKTLR
+319 
-332 VAVKNGF
+332 
-339 SRALPAIL
+339 
-347 DGNVTTLIA
+347 
-356 AVVLFFLGSGTV
+356 
-368 KGFATT
+368 
-374 LIMGIIISMFTA
+374 
-386 LVVTRLIVNGLMQG
+386 
-400 GCSNPKYYGMRSS
+400 
-413 KEAEQMKIVENRK
+413 MKIVENRK
-426 KFFAASLIVIIIGFA
+426 KIFAASLIVIIIGFA

-471 QEYEQEDLQK
+471 QDYEQEDLQK

-703 LPKSEK
+703 LPKNEK

>member
-1 MKARGRIMLV
+1 
-11 IMLVIAAALSF
+11 
-22 VSYQGIGEGK
+22 
-32 TLSAGNIKQ
+32 
-41 GLDLSGGVYIVY
+41 
-53 EADKEDVTAEEMQA
+53 
-67 AVSLIQGRMD
+67 MD
-77 WNGWTEA
+77 A
-84 EVAQEGTNR
+84 
-93 IRVDIPGVEN
+93 
-103 AEEAIREIGQT
+103 AIR
-114 AQLSFVDETGKVLLT
+114 
-129 GDMVADAT
+129 
-137 KQVGA
+137 
-142 TQKGGN
+142 
-148 AEPYVALKFNDEGKQ
+148 
-163 LFAEA
+163 
-168 TAANIGKPIYI
+168 
-179 VMDGEVISAPMVQ
+179 
-192 SAITT
+192 
-197 GEASITGNFT
+197 SI
-207 GESAEELASLIR
+207 
-219 AGSLPF
+219 
-225 NLNVIQMKNVGA
+225 
-237 RLGADALAT
+237 
-246 GVKAGAIGLALVL
+246 
-259 IFMLVVYKVLGFA
+259 
-272 ADLALIIYVG
+272 
-282 LELILLNAFNITLT
+282 
-296 LPGIAG
+296 
-302 IILSVGM
+302 M
-309 AVDANVVVFE
+309 AC
-319 RLKEELVEGKTLR
+319 
-332 VAVKNGF
+332 AV
-339 SRALPAIL
+339 
-347 DGNVTTLIA
+347 
-356 AVVLFFLGSGTV
+356 
-368 KGFATT
+368 
-374 LIMGIIISMFTA
+374 
-386 LVVTRLIVNGLMQG
+386 
-400 GCSNPKYYGMRSS
+400 S

-471 QEYEQEDLQK
+471 QDYEQEDLQK
-481 LITDVTGQDSPQ
+481 IITDVTGQDSPQ
-493 IQQVIG
+493 IQQVID